1 MITFSSNITKK
12 GNIKVSAQLKEIL
25 DLVPGDSVTVSID
38 LDAPDELRIPQEYLK
53 EAGIP
58 EDSVL
63 EVFAEDGY
71 VVIQEAHDD

>member
-38 LDAPDELRIPQEYLK
+38 LDAPDELRIPQEHLK

-71 VVIQEAHDD
+71 VVIQEARDD

>member
-38 LDAPDELRIPQEYLK
+38 LDAPNELRIPQEYLK
-53 EAGIP
+53 
-58 EDSVL
+58 
-63 EVFAEDGY
+63 
-71 VVIQEAHDD
+71 